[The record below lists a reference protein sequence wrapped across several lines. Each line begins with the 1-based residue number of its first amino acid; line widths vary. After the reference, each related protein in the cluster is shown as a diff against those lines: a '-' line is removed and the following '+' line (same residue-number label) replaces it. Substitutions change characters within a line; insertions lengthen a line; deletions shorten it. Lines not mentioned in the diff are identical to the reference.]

1 MDESLGLRLAVA
13 SGIVSPDDAEAI
25 RSYESPVPLFES
37 GREAAEHGLA
47 EVEVPSARAVRTIQK
62 LERRRSSR

>member
-13 SGIVSPDDAEAI
+13 SGIV
-25 RSYESPVPLFES
+25 
-37 GREAAEHGLA
+37 
-47 EVEVPSARAVRTIQK
+47 RTIQK